1 MSKQSEKHDRLQRVV
16 SLVDGE
22 RRGKSQTAFAME
34 QRHHPHPPPP
44 FFWGVAGFLLAEVVL
59 HKKSV
64 LPFCV
69 LPCFYANFTKS

>member
-1 MSKQSEKHDRLQRVV
+1 MGVV
-16 SLVDGE
+16 GAGE
-22 RRGKSQTAFAME
+22 APPAGAPEYQQQTAAHFLG
-34 QRHHPHPPPP
+34 
-44 FFWGVAGFLLAEVVL
+44 GVGFLLAEVVL